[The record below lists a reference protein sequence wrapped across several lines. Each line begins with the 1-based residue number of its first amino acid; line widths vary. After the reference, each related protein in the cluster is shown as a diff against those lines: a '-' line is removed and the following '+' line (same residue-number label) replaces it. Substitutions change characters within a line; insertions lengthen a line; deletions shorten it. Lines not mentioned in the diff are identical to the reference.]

1 MAHLSFPS
9 PLGPLTLIEADGA
22 ITALTWGDR
31 GGATETPLL
40 RQGRDE
46 IAAYFAGRLRRF
58 TLPLTPAGTPFQ
70 RRVWA
75 TLAEIPFGQ
84 TRSYGD
90 LAREL
95 GSGPRAVG
103 GACGRNPIPLL
114 IPCHRVLTA
123 DGHLGGY
130 SGQGGLVTKMQ
141 LLRHEGAIP
150 PEPAGPG

>member
-1 MAHLSFPS
+1 
-9 PLGPLTLIEADGA
+9 
-22 ITALTWGDR
+22 
-31 GGATETPLL
+31 
-40 RQGRDE
+40 
-46 IAAYFAGRLRRF
+46 
-58 TLPLTPAGTPFQ
+58 LPLTPAGTPFQ